1 MTFNLEQTEDWLEE
15 AKTDKDIALPLA
27 YDIMNICGFVAVR
40 MYGKNNNVGYH
51 QAEIAIWVH
60 TVMEQLGFQFKDRVL
75 SDELGENFDDDSLEK
90 YTRKC
95 DEQVADSKKW
105 DAEYGDGWW
114 KKEGECQ

>member
-75 SDELGENFDDDSLEK
+75 SDELGVDLDEIAWEKLQRTKEK
-90 YTRKC
+90 YPVDKFKGISTKYN
-95 DEQVADSKKW
+95 KL
-105 DAEYGDGWW
+105 
-114 KKEGECQ
+114 

>member
-27 YDIMNICGFVAVR
+27 YDIMNICGFVALR

-51 QAEIAIWVH
+51 QAEIALWIRE
-60 TVMEQLGFQFKDRVL
+60 MLEQLGYEMKQRAID
-75 SDELGENFDDDSLEK
+75 DEIGESATDEDLDEYCK
-90 YTRKC
+90 KC
-95 DEQVADSKKW
+95 DKQVADSKKW
-105 DAEYGDGWW
+105 DAEYGQGWW